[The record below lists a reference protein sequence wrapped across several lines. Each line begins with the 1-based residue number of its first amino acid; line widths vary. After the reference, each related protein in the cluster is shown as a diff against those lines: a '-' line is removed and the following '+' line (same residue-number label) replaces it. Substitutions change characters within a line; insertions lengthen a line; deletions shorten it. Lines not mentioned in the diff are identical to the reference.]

1 MGDDDDDKKSEKK
14 KALKQ
19 SLFGPLEGIAYGDVI
34 ADGLYVSANK
44 LFGDGTEKFSN
55 LGRTNPFMSDL
66 ADVLRKLDGDQM
78 AAVNDVLNM
87 LVGMNTGVNLQTVS
101 DWATAILDYSPD
113 GDTSREVSLL
123 VSRLLN
129 APQSQI
135 EKIYFDEIGMSGDE
149 ALRLSPQ
156 ELVERYAQY
165 KVKREHFVTPWVWG
179 DEDLLDKKRKRG
191 KTIVKER
198 TARMGDEKVNEAYLQ
213 YEEVYKGVD
222 AKVKEAKKTEKTD
235 YVKGARLMADAQS
248 DPKAFA
254 TYQTFKQLDG
264 DFTKIVKS
272 YLGAKTADEA
282 ALYRQ
287 AMLDY
292 KAAMVKV
299 LDAPDATTRAEAMV
313 GLGKVMRGLAS
324 AQSNR

>member
-1 MGDDDDDKKSEKK
+1 MK
-14 KALKQ
+14 KASKQ

-44 LFGDGTEKFSN
+44 LFGDGTEKFSD
-55 LGRTNPFMSDL
+55 LGRTNPFLSDL
-66 ADVLRKLDGDQM
+66 AGVLRKLDGDQM

-87 LVGMNTGVNLQTVS
+87 LVGMKTGVNLQTVS

-198 TARMGDEKVNEAYLQ
+198 TEQMGDDKVNEAY
-213 YEEVYKGVD
+213 ERHAE
-222 AKVKEAKKTEKTD
+222 
-235 YVKGARLMADAQS
+235 
-248 DPKAFA
+248 
-254 TYQTFKQLDG
+254 TFKEIDARIKDMKMSAKSSVGDDDRQMLFEDLSRYMSGEDG
-264 DFTKIVKS
+264 SF
-272 YLGAKTADEA
+272 YKTF
-282 ALYRQ
+282 
-287 AMLDY
+287 
-292 KAAMVKV
+292 KACDKV
-299 LDAPDATTRAEAMV
+299 LDNLAKKYLASRSSAESALCRETLLHYKAGMVRLLDAEDSVSRDEAMRYV
-313 GLGKVMRGLAS
+313 SDLMDDFRERYVMMHEN
-324 AQSNR
+324 NR